1 MGAPLRVLLIE
12 DSEADALL
20 LLRELR
26 RGGYDPAS
34 ERVDTAA
41 ALNAALTR
49 QQWDL
54 ITCDWVMPQFSAPAA
69 LQLIKRSGCDVPII
83 IVSGEVGEEIAV
95 SAMKA
100 GAHDYVGKH
109 KLARLVPAIER
120 ELREAEN
127 RRARTRAAAALSASE
142 HRVHQQLAEIEH
154 IYRTTPVGICFLDCN
169 LRYVRINER
178 LAAMNGQPI
187 EAHLG
192 RTIHEII
199 PEFAVSVGEACRRAL
214 ERREPQVDVEARGPS
229 PANPSEQGVFLCSY
243 YPVNAEDGSLLGLN
257 VLVVD
262 VTERKRAESLL
273 RASEERYRTLVETS
287 HDLIWSVDAQGR
299 YTFVNRAVR
308 QLYGY
313 EPEEMLG
320 HPFTDFLSPE
330 DQRRALQAL
339 ESIAIEGHKFG
350 FECEALRKD
359 GRAVVHQA
367 NATAVRD
374 VHGDLIGV
382 RGTTTDI
389 TERVRAQEALQRS
402 ERHFRSLI
410 ENAADLIAI
419 IGPDGTVRYVSPS
432 HTRVLGYQPEE
443 IVGRSAFDF
452 VHPDD
457 VALVLETFQHA
468 VLETETTASAEF
480 RFRHL
485 DGSWCHLEGVAK
497 NALDNPVVA
506 GIIVNSRDITAR
518 KRAEEALRLAR
529 DHLRTY
535 IDQAN
540 DLIFMLNP
548 RGKITSVNRA
558 VSDTTGYSAEEL
570 LGAAP
575 LEVLVPETRAIVA
588 AALGRA
594 VLGGRIEP
602 VEIEIVAKDGRRI
615 TLEVRGRTIW
625 EGDHVVEMFCIAR
638 DITERRRAEEER
650 ARLSAA
656 VEQAGESVLITDVT
670 GTILYVNPATERLTG
685 YGRDELIGQ
694 NARLLRSDRRDVEA
708 FQPLVAAATRGE
720 VWSGYDIQ
728 RRKDGSLYEIEVT
741 VSPIHDAAGR
751 TINYVGIGRD
761 VTRERQAEA
770 ELRQAQ
776 KLEAIGRLAGGVAHD
791 FNNQLTIIK
800 GCAQFLLSGL
810 PPDDQRYQD
819 AHRIN
824 ETVDRGARLVRQ
836 LLTFSRLGPVETQS
850 VNLTDLITELAP
862 MLRLLLGEQMLMR
875 VHCAPDLWPVR
886 VDRSQVEQ
894 VLMNLVGNAR
904 DAMAPSGEATSGQMV
919 SIEVA
924 NVELD
929 QWAHGL
935 PKGVRPGHYVALVV
949 SDNGPGM
956 PVEVQA
962 HVFEPFFTTKGFGK
976 GTGLGL
982 ATVYGIVKQHGG
994 YIACISELG
1003 RGTRFEIY
1011 FPRADRAPR
1020 PAEEPG
1026 QTALQDHA
1034 PIPQEWTVLVVEDD
1048 ESVREVLVRAL
1059 EESGYQAYGAAKS
1072 DDALAVAEHV
1082 NGQIDLLVTDIVM
1095 PGCNGYALARRLM
1108 QTRPDLRVL
1117 FVSGYYVDPLDL
1129 LDAPGARVLLK
1140 PFGLDELLQ
1149 TVAEMLA
1156 GAAPARPALEG

>member
-1 MGAPLRVLLIE
+1 MAAPLRVLLIE

-69 LQLIKRSGCDVPII
+69 LQLIQRSGCDVPII
-83 IVSGEVGEEIAV
+83 IVSGEVGEEVAV

-142 HRVHQQLAEIEH
+142 HRVYQQLAEIEH

-169 LRYVRINER
+169 LRFVRINER

-187 EAHLG
+187 EAHIG
-192 RTIHEII
+192 RSIHEIV
-199 PEFAVSVGEACRRAL
+199 PEFAATIEEACRRAI
-214 ERREPQVDVEARGPS
+214 ERREPQVDVEISGAS
-229 PANPSEQGVFLCSY
+229 PANPAEHGVWLQSY
-243 YPVNAEDGSLLGLN
+243 YPVSAEDGSLLGLN

-262 VTERKRAESLL
+262 VTERKR
-273 RASEERYRTLVETS
+273 VE
-287 HDLIWSVDAQGR
+287 
-299 YTFVNRAVR
+299 
-308 QLYGY
+308 
-313 EPEEMLG
+313 
-320 HPFTDFLSPE
+320 
-330 DQRRALQAL
+330 
-339 ESIAIEGHKFG
+339 
-350 FECEALRKD
+350 
-359 GRAVVHQA
+359 
-367 NATAVRD
+367 
-374 VHGDLIGV
+374 
-382 RGTTTDI
+382 
-389 TERVRAQEALQRS
+389 EALQRS

-410 ENAADLIAI
+410 EDASDLISVL
-419 IGPDGTVRYVSPS
+419 GSDGTVHYVSPS
-432 HTRVLGYQPEE
+432 HTHVLGYQSEE
-443 IVGRSAFDF
+443 IVGRSAFDS

-457 VALVLETFQHA
+457 LPLLLETFRRA
-468 VLETETTASAEF
+468 VQEGGSTESAEF
-480 RFRHL
+480 RFQHR
-485 DGSWCHLEGVAK
+485 DGSWRYLEGVAK

-518 KRAEEALRLAR
+518 KQAEEALRLAR
-529 DHLRTY
+529 DRLRTY

-540 DLIFMLNP
+540 DLIFILNP

-558 VSDTTGYSAEEL
+558 VSDTTGYSADEL

-575 LEVLVPETRAIVA
+575 LEVLVPETRPIVA

-625 EGDHVVEMFCIAR
+625 EGDRVVEMFCIAR
-638 DITERRRAEEER
+638 DITERKRAEEER

-685 YGRDELIGQ
+685 YSRDELIGQ
-694 NARLLRSDRRDVEA
+694 NARLLRSDRRDAEA
-708 FQPLVAAATRGE
+708 FRPLLAAATRGE

-935 PKGVRPGHYVALVV
+935 PKGVHPGHYVALVV
-949 SDNGPGM
+949 NDNGPGM

-1011 FPRADRAPR
+1011 FPRGDHAAR

-1026 QTALQDHA
+1026 QAALQDQA
-1034 PIPQEWTVLVVEDD
+1034 PIRQERTVLVVEDD
-1048 ESVREVLVRAL
+1048 ESVREVLVRGL

-1072 DDALAVAEHV
+1072 DDALAIAEHV
-1082 NGQIDLLVTDIVM
+1082 NGRIDLLVTDIVM